1 MASQTCKGLHQLRAL
16 PQLRLVICFSWL
28 FRLPV
33 FWFTSLF
40 ATQSV
45 RLPLVTY
52 LSLCSTCVTY
62 RTPCHSIGH
71 QVLPIQT
78 LPREA
83 EDFPRG
89 GNHSKHVSLLTYLAR
104 LQPSINHPR
113 LILSMSKPRDVFFCG
128 EKVSEKAAI
137 LINSRE

>member
-1 MASQTCKGLHQLRAL
+1 MPPTLHCGSSDLWRSPPAL
-16 PQLRLVICFSWL
+16 SSTPILLVIYFSWL

-52 LSLCSTCVTY
+52 LSLCSTCITY

-71 QVLPIQT
+71 QMLPTQT

-104 LQPSINHPR
+104 LQPSNNHPR
-113 LILSMSKPRDVFFCG
+113 LILSMSKPRDVFFVV
-128 EKVSEKAAI
+128 KRLAKKQ
-137 LINSRE
+137 LY